1 MASLKMVRKHGAE
14 DLDGA
19 KVKVRHVLRE
29 MKPTLDKYVD
39 RVDWNGDETQ
49 ARVKGKHVSG
59 TFTVDTENLVVD
71 LKLSWAAGLV
81 KSTIAARIDEAL
93 QQHL

>member
-1 MASLKMVRKHGAE
+1 M
-14 DLDGA
+14 
-19 KVKVRHVLRE
+19 
-29 MKPTLDKYVD
+29 
-39 RVDWNGDETQ
+39 
-49 ARVKGKHVSG
+49 
-59 TFTVDTENLVVD
+59 VVD